1 MDTSRSAADKAILDL
16 LRKAGVNG
24 LHVDDLIE
32 TLHFDHKK
40 QILPR
45 LYALSTDNRIQKVEG
60 KQIWVIKSDITENS
74 MVNPLPI
81 WMQSQQQDSSN
92 QQQFPSQQQQFPNQ
106 QQQFLNQQQQFPSQQ
121 QFPNQQQQFRTQQQQ
136 LPNQQQQLPNQ
147 QQQFPNQQQQ
157 FPNQQQQRR
166 PRYQPPQLQPAQPH
180 FTSQTRQPAA
190 ISTTRGAISR
200 PQPSPSQGF
209 ISYKNLLQE
218 DCQKKHIP
226 TPSYRTEKDD
236 SRGGYI
242 GIVICNL
249 QEFRAKTHMFT
260 TKEAEQRVAFDV
272 LQIKNILPST
282 AQFDVQPPRSSLQ
295 SPANEQ
301 KPPLTTVSS
310 AAKHTTPL
318 AMTLSQFNP
327 EISYKSKLNEFAQKS
342 NTSIS
347 YKDTNH
353 TEGFI
358 ATVTIGDNKF
368 NSLQPMKQKKLA
380 QQSAAFVALRWING
394 GSEQVQKVQQANLPY
409 TSTHGPGLNPC
420 RQQEPSLPDKSINYK
435 GRLQEFLGAQ
445 IVQHRPSYNTE
456 KKEIGGNNAFESTV
470 TIDGRSWKGRREG
483 SKKQAE
489 QDAART
495 AMLGLRISIE
505 R

>member
-45 LYALSTDNRIQKVEG
+45 LYALATDNRIQKVEG

-81 WMQSQQQDSSN
+81 WMQNQQQDSSN
-92 QQQFPSQQQQFPNQ
+92 QQQYPNQQQFQNQQQQFP
-106 QQQFLNQQQQFPSQQ
+106 NQQQQFPSQQ
-121 QFPNQQQQFRTQQQQ
+121 QFPNQQQRFQTQQQQ
-136 LPNQQQQLPNQ
+136 M
-147 QQQFPNQQQQ
+147 
-157 FPNQQQQRR
+157 R

-180 FTSQTRQPAA
+180 FSGQTRQPAA
-190 ISTTRGAISR
+190 ISTTRVAISR
-200 PQPSPSQGF
+200 LQPSPSQGF

-242 GIVICNL
+242 GIVICNS
-249 QEFRAKTHMFT
+249 QEFRAKIHKFT
-260 TKEAEQRVAFDV
+260 RKEAEQRVAFDV
-272 LQIKNILPST
+272 LQIKDILPST
-282 AQFDVQPPRSSLQ
+282 AQFNVQTPRSSLQ
-295 SPANEQ
+295 PPANEQ
-301 KPPLTTVSS
+301 KPPLTTLSS
-310 AAKHTTPL
+310 AAKQTTPL

-347 YKDTNH
+347 YKDMNH

-358 ATVTIGDNKF
+358 ATVTVGDKKF

-394 GSEQVQKVQQANLPY
+394 ESEQVQRVQQAKPPY

-456 KKEIGGNNAFESTV
+456 KKEIGGNSAFESTV
-470 TIDGRSWKGRREG
+470 TINGQSWKGRREG